1 MMDAT
6 ILLVDDD
13 KAFLNVMTKRLGARN
28 MTIHTAE
35 NGEEAMRKLQE
46 EPEIEVVVLDVK
58 MPGKSGNE
66 VLRDIRQIHPLIQVV
81 MLTGHASVENAI
93 EGMKEGAVDYLMKPC
108 DMDKLCEIIS
118 NASTRKRA
126 QEEKI
131 VEAKIQEIA
140 GRRG

>member
-1 MMDAT
+1 MDAT

-28 MTIHTAE
+28 MAVHTAE

-46 EPEIEVVVLDVK
+46 EHEIEVVVLDVK

-93 EGMKEGAVDYLMKPC
+93 EGIKEGAVDYLMKPC
-108 DMDKLCEIIS
+108 DMDKLCEIIR
-118 NASTRKRA
+118 NAADRKRA

-140 GRRG
+140 ARRA